1 MIRTIC
7 GQCRL
12 PVFEKD
18 QATNAFEVDRSFF
31 FGVVKRVQ
39 FICAKAVVWPDLEQ
53 WIHTSAIQEKQIL
66 ADG

>member
-1 MIRTIC
+1 
-7 GQCRL
+7 
-12 PVFEKD
+12 
-18 QATNAFEVDRSFF
+18 
-31 FGVVKRVQ
+31 VQ